1 MHTNILRYEVINKYH
16 VIIVQLQNNF
26 NEQKKYYTQNR
37 HYGVK
42 QEKKLKDQIEESTM
56 GELSY
61 DS

>member
-26 NEQKKYYTQNR
+26 NEQKNYYTQNR

-56 GELSY
+56 GEQRY

>member
-26 NEQKKYYTQNR
+26 NEQKKYYTKNR

-56 GELSY
+56 GEQSY